1 MKYVQKKGKFYV
13 PTREMKKI
21 AWINSK
27 KIYSEARKNPLKFWA
42 KFADELAW
50 FKKWKRIYEEKLP
63 HYKWFIGGKINI
75 SYNCVDRWVKERGN
89 KVAIFWEPEP
99 MEERE
104 RVLTYRDLYR
114 EVNLFAN
121 TLKRLGVKKG
131 DRVVIYMPMIPEVII
146 AMLACTRIGAIHS
159 VVFSAFSSDA
169 LRTRILDSDAKVL
182 VTADGYYRRG
192 KLINLKEQA
201 DEGKKGTS
209 IRKTIVVRRADNNV
223 RMGPNEYWWH
233 ELREKVDDYCE
244 PTKMN
249 AEDIAFILY
258 TSGTTGKPKGV
269 MHATGGY
276 LVQAYTTAKI
286 VFDLHPWDVFFST
299 ADIGWITGHTYS
311 CYGPLSNGATFVIYE
326 GAPDYP
332 TAERIWQII
341 EKYGVT
347 IFYTAPTLVRAMMRY
362 GDEHVEKYKMKTLRL
377 LASVGEPIDEK
388 AWKWFFEKIG
398 KKRCPIIDTWWQT
411 ETGGTLINTLPGIG
425 PFIPSV
431 AGLPFPGSRFDV
443 FDERGRLCRPGEE
456 GELVGLGPF
465 TPGMLRGVWRNEKRY
480 LKTYWSQYP
489 NAYYVSDRAYKT
501 KEGFIRIVG
510 RSDDV
515 IKVAGHR
522 LSTAE
527 MEDAISHHKAVA
539 ECAVVGMPD
548 EIKGQVPVA
557 FVVLKRGARIDK
569 KDIIK
574 QIDTKIGKFARPRY
588 VVFVNDLPHTRSGK
602 IMRRILKRLITGEE
616 LGDISTLANPD
627 SVNHVRKRLKD
638 EGVI

>member
-13 PTREMKKI
+13 PTKEMKRI
-21 AWINSK
+21 AWVASK
-27 KIYSEARKNPLKFWA
+27 KIYKEAVKNPFKFWT
-42 KFADELAW
+42 KFANELVW
-50 FKKWKRIYEEKLP
+50 FKKWRKVYEEKLP
-63 HYKWFIGGKINI
+63 HFKWFIGGKLNAC
-75 SYNCVDRWVKERGN
+75 YNCVDRWVEEKGN

-99 MEERE
+99 IGERE

-121 TLKRLGVKKG
+121 ALKKLGVKRG
-131 DRVVIYMPMIPEVII
+131 DRVVIYMPMIPEVVI
-146 AMLACTRIGAIHS
+146 AMLACARIGAIHS
-159 VVFSAFSSDA
+159 VVFSAFSSEA
-169 LRTRILDSDAKVL
+169 LRTRILDSEAKVL
-182 VTADGYYRRG
+182 ITADGYYRRG
-192 KLINLKEQA
+192 KLIDLKKQA

-209 IRKTIVVRRADNNV
+209 IRRTIVVKRA
-223 RMGPNEYWWH
+223 GNEVGMHTSDYWWH
-233 ELREKVDDYCE
+233 ELREKVGDYCE
-244 PTKMN
+244 PAKMDS
-249 AEDIAFILY
+249 EDILFILY

-269 MHATGGY
+269 VHSTGGY
-276 LVQAYTTAKI
+276 LVQAYATAKL
-286 VFDLHPWDVFFST
+286 VFDLHDFDRFFST

-311 CYGPLSNGATFVIYE
+311 CYGPLSLGGTMIIYE

-332 TAERIWQII
+332 SPERVWQII
-341 EKYGVT
+341 EKYGAT
-347 IFYTAPTLVRAMMRY
+347 IFYTAPTLIRAMMRY

-388 AWKWFFEKIG
+388 AWHWFFEKVG

-431 AGLPFPGSRFDV
+431 AGLPFPGSRFEV
-443 FDERGRLCRPGEE
+443 FNDQGKPCKPGEE
-456 GELVGLGPF
+456 GELVGLAPF
-465 TPGMLRGVWRNEKRY
+465 TPGMLRGIWRNEKRY
-480 LKTYWSQYP
+480 VKTYWSQYP
-489 NAYYVSDRAYKT
+489 NVYYVSDRAYKT

-527 MEDAISHHKAVA
+527 MEDAISLHKAVA

-548 EIKGQVPVA
+548 EIKGQVPIA
-557 FVVLKRGARIDK
+557 FVVLKQGAKASKEEIV
-569 KDIIK
+569 K
-574 QIDTKIGKFARPRY
+574 QVEVKISKIARPKY

-616 LGDISTLANPD
+616 LGDISTLANPS
-627 SVNHVRKRLKD
+627 SVEHVRKRLRE
-638 EGVI
+638 EGVV

>member
-1 MKYVQKKGKFYV
+1 MYVKKKGKFYV
-13 PTREMKKI
+13 PTKEMKNI
-21 AWINSK
+21 AWVNSK
-27 KIYSEARKNPLKFWA
+27 KIYKEAAKNPFKFWT
-42 KFADELAW
+42 KFANELVW
-50 FKKWKRIYEEKLP
+50 FKKWRKVYEEKLP
-63 HYKWFIGGKINI
+63 HFKWFIGGKINAC
-75 SYNCVDRWVKERGN
+75 YNCVDRWLEEKGN

-99 MEERE
+99 IEERE

-121 TLKRLGVKKG
+121 ALKKLGVKKG

-146 AMLACTRIGAIHS
+146 SMLACARIGSIHS
-159 VVFSAFSSDA
+159 VVFSAFSSEA
-169 LRTRILDSDAKVL
+169 LRTRILDSEAKVL
-182 VTADGYYRRG
+182 ITADGYYRRG
-192 KLINLKEQA
+192 KLIDLKKQA
-201 DEGKKGTS
+201 DKGKKGTS
-209 IRKTIVVRRADNNV
+209 VRKTIVVKRT
-223 RMGPNEYWWH
+223 GNEVKMSKGDYWWH

-244 PTKMN
+244 PAKMDS
-249 AEDIAFILY
+249 EDVLFILY

-269 MHATGGY
+269 MHSTGGY
-276 LVQAYTTAKI
+276 LVQAYATTKL
-286 VFDLHPWDVFFST
+286 VFDLHDFDRFFST

-311 CYGPLSNGATFVIYE
+311 CYGPLLLGATFVIYE

-332 TAERIWQII
+332 TPERIWQII
-341 EKYGVT
+341 EKYDATV
-347 IFYTAPTLVRAMMRY
+347 FYTAPTLIRAMMRY
-362 GDEHVEKYKMKTLRL
+362 GDKYVEKYKMKTLRL

-388 AWKWFFEKIG
+388 AWRWFFEKVG

-443 FDERGRLCRPGEE
+443 FNDQGKPCKPGEE
-456 GELVGLGPF
+456 GELVGLSPF
-465 TPGMLRGVWRNEKRY
+465 TPGMLRGVWRNERRY
-480 LKTYWSQYP
+480 RKTYWSQYP
-489 NAYYVSDRAYKT
+489 NVYYVSDRAYKT

-527 MEDAISHHKAVA
+527 MEDAISLHKAVA

-548 EIKGQVPVA
+548 EIKGQVPIA
-557 FVVLKRGARIDK
+557 FVVLKQGAKASKEEIV
-569 KDIIK
+569 K
-574 QIDTKIGKFARPRY
+574 QVEVKISKIARPKY

-616 LGDISTLANPD
+616 LGDISTLANPS
-627 SVNHVRKRLKD
+627 SVEHVRKKLRE